1 MKPRRRNRLGIVVGG
16 GPAPGINGVISAATI
31 EACERAWTVV
41 GILDGFQHLM
51 KGDVTQTVDLD
62 IMAVSRIH
70 LTGGSVLRTSRA
82 NPTKR
87 PDDLKRVVRS
97 LSRLNITHLLTIGG
111 DDTCLTASRIAA
123 AAPGLRVAHV
133 PKTIDNDVPLPEGV
147 DTFGFQTARD
157 VATTIVANLME
168 DAKTTNRWYVV
179 EAMGRHAGHLA
190 LGMGKSAG
198 ATLTI
203 IPEEFGD
210 RPVTL
215 RHILDILFTS
225 VLKRRV
231 RGKKHGV
238 AVLAEGLVERLGKR
252 DLATVGVPPADE
264 FGHFR
269 LAEADLVGTL
279 QDRLSERMKQC
290 GWGSSVVAKV
300 VGYELRSAPP
310 IPFDCEYVRDLGY
323 AAIKLLDDR
332 QPAKTTGNGAIVC
345 IQGGRLRPIPFCD
358 AIGKDGRVAVRMVS
372 IDTESYAVA
381 RSYMIRLE
389 KADLAGKTTLP
400 KLAAACGMSPAGF
413 VKRFGYLVR

>member
-1 MKPRRRNRLGIVVGG
+1 MALRSRKKLAIVVGG

-31 EACERAWTVV
+31 EARERGWTVV
-41 GILDGFQHLM
+41 GIRDGFQHLM
-51 KGDVTQTVDLD
+51 EGDITQTEALD
-62 IMAVSRIH
+62 IAAVSRIH
-70 LTGGSVLRTSRA
+70 LTGGSILRTSRA

-87 PDDLKRVVRS
+87 PADLRRVIRS
-97 LSRLNITHLLTIGG
+97 LERMRITHLLTIGG
-111 DDTCLTASRIAA
+111 DDTCLTASRIARA
-123 AAPGLRVAHV
+123 AAGLRVAHV

-168 DAKTTNRWYVV
+168 DAKTTNRWYLV

-190 LGMGKSAG
+190 LGIGKSAG

-203 IPEEFGD
+203 IPEEFGK

-215 RHILDILFTS
+215 RRIVDILFTS

-231 RGKKHGV
+231 RGRKHGV

-252 DLATVGVPPADE
+252 DLAAVGVPPPDE
-264 FGHFR
+264 FGNLR
-269 LAEADLVGTL
+269 LSEADLAGAL
-279 QDRLSERMKQC
+279 QNKLSERMKKC
-290 GWGSSVVAKV
+290 GWGSSVVANV

-310 IPFDCEYVRDLGY
+310 IPMDCEYVRDLGY
-323 AAIKLLDDR
+323 AAIKFLSGRRRAGELGD
-332 QPAKTTGNGAIVC
+332 GAIVC
-345 IQGGRLRPIPFCD
+345 IQAGRLRPIPFSEV
-358 AIGKDGRVAVRMVS
+358 IGKDGRVAVRMVS

-389 KADLAGKTTLP
+389 KSDLTNKKTVRG
-400 KLAAACGMSPAGF
+400 LAKACGMRPARF
-413 VKRFGYLVR
+413 AARFGYLVR

>member
-1 MKPRRRNRLGIVVGG
+1 MKSPGRSRLGIVVGG

-31 EACERAWTVV
+31 EARERGWSVA
-41 GILDGFQHLM
+41 GILDGFQYLM
-51 KGDVTQTVDLD
+51 KGDTSQTVDLD
-62 IMAVSRIH
+62 IAAVSRIH
-70 LTGGSVLRTSRA
+70 LTGGSILRTSRA

-87 PDDLKRVVRS
+87 PADLRRVIHSLKRMH
-97 LSRLNITHLLTIGG
+97 ITHLLTIGG
-111 DDTCLTASRIAA
+111 DDTCLTASRIAE
-123 AAPGLRVAHV
+123 AAPDLRVAHV

-168 DAKTTNRWYVV
+168 DARTTNRWYIV

-190 LGMGKSAG
+190 LGIGRSAA

-203 IPEEFGD
+203 IAEEFGR

-225 VLKRRV
+225 ILKRRIG
-231 RGKKHGV
+231 GKRHGV
-238 AVLAEGLVERLGKR
+238 AVLAEGLIERLGRR

-269 LAEADLVGTL
+269 LSEADLVGTL
-279 QDRLSERMKQC
+279 QRRLSDQITQH
-290 GWGSSVVAKV
+290 GWSTTVVGKV
-300 VGYELRSAPP
+300 IGYELRCAAP

-323 AAIKLLDDR
+323 AAIKLLARR
-332 QPAKTTGNGAIVC
+332 QPASARGGGAIVC
-345 IQGGRLRPIPFCD
+345 IHAGRLRPIPF
-358 AIGKDGRVAVRMVS
+358 AQVIGKDGRVSVRMVS
-372 IDTESYAVA
+372 IDTESYEVA

-389 KADLAGKTTLP
+389 KADLANKATLRR
-400 KLAAACGMSPAGF
+400 LAAECGMSPMRF
-413 VKRFGYLVR
+413 VERFNYLVR

>member
-1 MKPRRRNRLGIVVGG
+1 MKPRRRKRLGIVVGG

-31 EACERAWTVV
+31 EARERGWQVV

-51 KGDVTQTVDLD
+51 MGDITQTEDLD
-62 IMAVSRIH
+62 IDAVSRIH
-70 LTGGSVLRTSRA
+70 LTGGSILRTSRA
-82 NPTKR
+82 NPTRR
-87 PDDLKRVVRS
+87 PADLQRVIRS
-97 LSRLNITHLLTIGG
+97 LERLRITHLLTIGG

-123 AAPGLRVAHV
+123 AASGLRVAHV

-168 DAKTTNRWYVV
+168 DAKTTNRWYLV

-190 LGMGKSAG
+190 LGIGKSAG

-215 RHILDILFTS
+215 KHIVDILFTS

-231 RGKKHGV
+231 RGRKHGV

-252 DLATVGVPPADE
+252 DLAAVGVPPPDE
-264 FGHFR
+264 FGNLR
-269 LAEADLVGTL
+269 LAEADLAGTL

-310 IPFDCEYVRDLGY
+310 IPIDCEYVRDLGY
-323 AAIKLLDDR
+323 AAIKLLDGR
-332 QPAKTTGNGAIVC
+332 QADGALGNGAIVC
-345 IQGGRLRPIPFCD
+345 IQAGRLRPIPFSD
-358 AIGKDGRVAVRMVS
+358 VIGQDGRVAVRMVS
-372 IDTESYAVA
+372 VDTESYAVA

-389 KADLAGKTTLP
+389 KSDLADKATLR
-400 KLAAACGMSPAGF
+400 KLAAACGMSPKTF
-413 VKRFGYLVR
+413 RRRFGYLIQ